1 MVYHQGLSKLNSS
14 GVSGND
20 FWEFGN
26 GMKKTYSKNSG
37 TGRAL
42 KRSIPKI
49 REREGNDK
57 IKFPHFGNGNRKL
70 SFPGR
75 ARNGNENGKKKQND
89 MII

>member
-1 MVYHQGLSKLNSS
+1 MIPDFESVNSGTGREWKNPFPKLGS
-14 GVSGND
+14 GK
-20 FWEFGN
+20 

-75 ARNGNENGKKKQND
+75 ARNVNENRKKKQ
-89 MII
+89 MI